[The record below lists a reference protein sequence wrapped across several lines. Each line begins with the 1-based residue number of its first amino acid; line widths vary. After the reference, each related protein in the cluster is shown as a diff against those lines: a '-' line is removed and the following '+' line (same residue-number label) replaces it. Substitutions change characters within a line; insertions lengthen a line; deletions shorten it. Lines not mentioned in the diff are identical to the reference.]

1 MPTWHHERRAQRQG
15 HAVVAGVDEA
25 GRGSWAGPVVAA
37 AAIVRSRRF
46 CCRIDDSKRLTPK
59 ARAAAFQ
66 EILAQAE
73 VGIGVIGPALIDQS
87 NIYQANLAAMR
98 QAVSRLP
105 RAPHCLLV
113 DGMLPALGAW
123 PQENLIDGDQRSFS
137 IACASIVAK
146 VVRDQ
151 LMRFCDARL
160 PGYGFAAHKGYGTE
174 QHRLALE
181 RLGPAAV
188 HRKTFAPVR
197 LLYATA
203 A

>member
-1 MPTWHHERRAQRQG
+1 MPTWHYERRAQRQG
-15 HAVVAGVDEA
+15 HALVAGVDEA

-46 CCRIDDSKRLTPK
+46 YCRIDDSKRLTPK
-59 ARAAAFQ
+59 ARQAAFY
-66 EILAQAE
+66 EILSHADVG
-73 VGIGVIGPALIDQS
+73 VGIIGPAIIDQA
-87 NIYQANLAAMR
+87 NIYQANLEAMR

-105 RAPHCLLV
+105 RRPAYLLV
-113 DGMLPALGAW
+113 DGTLPRLGEW
-123 PQENLIDGDQRSFS
+123 EQLSVVDGDQKSFS

-151 LMRFCDARL
+151 LMRFYDAFL

-181 RLGPAAV
+181 RLGPAII
-188 HRKTFAPVR
+188 HRHSFEPVR
-197 LLYATA
+197 IVYENSR
-203 A
+203 